1 MAAVSNSGGR
11 GDWYRFFVAR
21 EEVARP
27 GALLAGAA
35 FGAAAGE
42 DGLQGLF
49 PALED
54 AAGGEGGRVLEG
66 EVCVEAPVVRRGVRV
81 EEAGVGGVRAGH
93 SEGLH
98 AAGDGEPGGN
108 GGGRGITM
116 AEVVEERRRGGGE
129 EDRGGGSGIDGE
141 DGRSLAD
148 VTRLPQPDD
157 ADLLAPNPQ
166 SYLLL
171 CGLLLQTMLQV
182 QGRVFMRAP
191 RTGDA

>member
-1 MAAVSNSGGR
+1 MSCTGIRRGEQSGPFASGCCFKLR
-11 GDWYRFFVAR
+11 GEGGDWYRFFVAR

-35 FGAAAGE
+35 FCAAAGE

-66 EVCVEAPVVRRGVRV
+66 EVCVEAPVVRGGVRV

-98 AAGDGEPGGN
+98 AAEDGEPGGN
-108 GGGRGITM
+108 GGGRDITM
-116 AEVVEERRRGGGE
+116 AEVVEEEERRRRGGQ
-129 EDRGGGSGIDGE
+129 RG
-141 DGRSLAD
+141 R
-148 VTRLPQPDD
+148 
-157 ADLLAPNPQ
+157 
-166 SYLLL
+166 
-171 CGLLLQTMLQV
+171 
-182 QGRVFMRAP
+182 F
-191 RTGDA
+191 GD